1 MRCDGGVADWNARRC
16 LSRTARR
23 RNAQRG
29 AAVAMD
35 SRQTR
40 CYVSWHRRTAPV
52 EIQVFSVAKFGNDDQ
67 CPGAENSHADRSDPN
82 AVTEGSRMDCR
93 IEFSVPHDGR
103 KRELEGVYP
112 PASIFRQRQH
122 PSGHRQS
129 RLQQEQT
136 GCCKL
141 VDAPSRPISGSGR
154 LGIRR
159 DAPRHTVIAMGSR
172 HISCYVLWHPTAPV
186 KMQRFS
192 VAKLGNDGKDSGAE
206 NLYASRSDPN
216 SVSEGSRLG
225 C

>member
-1 MRCDGGVADWNARRC
+1 MLIANCEKTQ
-16 LSRTARR
+16 RTS
-23 RNAQRG
+23 RG

-112 PASIFRQRQH
+112 PASIFRQLQH

-172 HISCYVLWHPTAPV
+172 HISCYVLWHPTATV
-186 KMQRFS
+186 KMQRFFGR
-192 VAKLGNDGKDSGAE
+192 KI
-206 NLYASRSDPN
+206 RQ
-216 SVSEGSRLG
+216 
-225 C
+225 

>member
-1 MRCDGGVADWNARRC
+1 MLIANCEKTQRTTGRRGRHGQQANS
-16 LSRTARR
+16 LLRVMAPS
-23 RNAQRG
+23 
-29 AAVAMD
+29 
-35 SRQTR
+35 
-40 CYVSWHRRTAPV
+40 HRPSGNPGLFGR
-52 EIQVFSVAKFGNDDQ
+52 KFGNDDQ
-67 CPGAENSHADRSDPN
+67 CPGAENSHAGRSDPN

-103 KRELEGVYP
+103 KREIEGVYP
-112 PASIFRQRQH
+112 TASIFRQRQH

-154 LGIRR
+154 LGIRH
-159 DAPRHTVIAMGSR
+159 DAPRHAVIAMGSR
-172 HISCYVLWHPTAPV
+172 QISCYVLWHPTAPV

-206 NLYASRSDPN
+206 NLYASRPDPN